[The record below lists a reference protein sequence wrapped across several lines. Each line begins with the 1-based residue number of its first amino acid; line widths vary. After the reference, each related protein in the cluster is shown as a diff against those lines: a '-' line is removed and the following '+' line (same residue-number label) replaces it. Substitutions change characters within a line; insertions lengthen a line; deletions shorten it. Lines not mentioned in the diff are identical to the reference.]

1 VQVNLAVML
10 LVATKSQTAYNDF
23 QKTCKSSMVCNFW
36 YNGCCSKLF
45 FLGLNCFVYAF
56 NSHNNCFKVGFKR
69 SSIINLTENIKVLYA
84 VVLDTR

>member
-1 VQVNLAVML
+1 MGAV
-10 LVATKSQTAYNDF
+10 ANI
-23 QKTCKSSMVCNFW
+23 
-36 YNGCCSKLF
+36 

-84 VVLDTR
+84 VVLDTKIKKLLVSGLSSSILYIL